1 MFTYDLLIPWFS
13 FGITIWLLL
22 TVQRWI
28 HRHLFGMGFLLAK
41 EKHAATFF
49 YYFLLAP
56 GVFLHEISHYL
67 MAGIFGIGHKK
78 FDLFPHAQ
86 EDGSLEMG
94 FIELEEIKNPVHAAF
109 VGIAPLLTGM
119 AAVVFISNS
128 LLNLPQFFYSFQTG
142 DINVI
147 SAAFTLLVRRPDFLL
162 WTYVLFAVS
171 NAMMPNAE
179 DRRGWWIIGAA
190 AILFLVF

>member
-1 MFTYDLLIPWFS
+1 MFSYDLLIPWIS
-13 FGITIWLLL
+13 FGIVIWLLL

-28 HRHLFGMGFLLAK
+28 HRHLFGMGYLLAK

-49 YYFLLAP
+49 YYLLLAP

-94 FIELEEIKNPVHAAF
+94 FIELEEIKNPVHAVF
-109 VGIAPLLTGM
+109 VGAAPLFTGLI
-119 AAVVFISNS
+119 AVVLISNS
-128 LLNLPQFFYSFQTG
+128 ILNLPQFFASFQTG
-142 DINVI
+142 DLNVI
-147 SAAFTLLVRRPDFLL
+147 FSAFQLLSGKADFLL
-162 WTYVLFAVS
+162 WVY
-171 NAMMPNAE
+171 
-179 DRRGWWIIGAA
+179 
-190 AILFLVF
+190 